1 MQPTTIA
8 LIMGGLAVVLFAIVI
23 ISSLRGRGGVQQ
35 RLEQFAGT
43 ADSQDLVEV
52 KDGKR
57 RSTPIADTINRALE
71 GRKVAVDLSTHLAR
85 ADLKLTVGEFLAVQ
99 LIVAVGAGV
108 VGYVG
113 AQTIILGLLAAVIGW
128 FAPRW
133 FVSIRQGQRLKA
145 FNNQLGDALNLMVN
159 GLRSGYSVLQAME
172 AVAREMPS
180 PIAVEFA
187 RVVQEVQLG
196 VTVEQSLA
204 NMIRRI
210 NSEDLD
216 LVVTAVNVQRE
227 VGGNLAEILDVIS
240 FTIRERVRIKG
251 EIQTLTAQGR
261 YSGYVISLLPIVLA
275 LVLFCINRSY
285 ISRLF
290 TSTGMAGYCG
300 WAMVVCGLLMI
311 VSGFIAIQRIVNI
324 EV

>member
-1 MQPTTIA
+1 
-8 LIMGGLAVVLFAIVI
+8 LFAIVI

>member
-1 MQPTTIA
+1 MQPSTIA

-43 ADSQDLVEV
+43 TDSRELVEAGQ
-52 KDGKR
+52 GKKR
-57 RSTPIADTINRALE
+57 ATPIADTLNRALA
-71 GRKVAVDLSTHLAR
+71 GRRVAVDLSTHLAR
-85 ADLKLTVGEFLAVQ
+85 ADLKLTVAEFLLLQ
-99 LIVAVGAGV
+99 LIVAIGAGV
-108 VGYVG
+108 VGYIG
-113 AQTIILGLLAAVIGW
+113 AQTIILGLLAAVVGW

-172 AVAREMPS
+172 AVAREMPP
-180 PIAVEFA
+180 PIAVEFT

-196 VTVEQSLA
+196 ISVEQALA

-210 NSEDLD
+210 NSDDLD
-216 LVVTAVNVQRE
+216 LVVTAINVQRE

-275 LVLFCINRSY
+275 LILFCINRSY

-290 TSTGMAGYCG
+290 TSTGVAGYCG

-311 VSGFIAIQRIVNI
+311 VTGFIAIQRIVNI

>member
-1 MQPTTIA
+1 MPTTTIA
-8 LIMGGLAVVLFAIVI
+8 LVIGGFAILLFAVGIV
-23 ISSLRGRGGVQQ
+23 SSLRGRGNVQQ
-35 RLEQFAGT
+35 RLEQVVGPGEV
-43 ADSQDLVEV
+43 DLV
-52 KDGKR
+52 DGADARK
-57 RSTPIADTINRALE
+57 RSTPIADTLNRALE

-85 ADLKLTVGEFLAVQ
+85 ADLKLTVGEFLALQ
-99 LIVAVGAGV
+99 LIAAIGVGIG
-108 VGYVG
+108 GYFLFN
-113 AQTIILGLLAAVIGW
+113 TIVLALLAAVIGW

-133 FVSIRQGQRLKA
+133 FMSSRQGARLKS

-172 AVAREMPS
+172 AIARELPK
-180 PIAVEFA
+180 PISVEFA

-196 VTVEQSLA
+196 VSVEQALA
-204 NMIRRI
+204 NMLRRI
-210 NSEDLD
+210 NSDDLD
-216 LVVTAVNVQRE
+216 LVVTAINVQRE

-251 EIQTLTAQGR
+251 EINTLTAQGK
-261 YSGYVISLLPIVLA
+261 YSGYVISFLPIALS
-275 LVLFCINRSY
+275 LVLFCINKQY

-290 TSTGMAGYCG
+290 TSGFCG

-311 VSGFIAIQRIVNI
+311 GTGFLAIQRIVNI